1 MALMDIEDA
10 DGAIG
15 EVGRVLHTS
24 GRFVASLSHPCFD
37 QGPSSTWMIERLFR
51 ATKVWRKI
59 ERYRE
64 TCADEIPWEIAAGQ
78 IVTTTGNQPPRVCYG
93 PVPSDAGLLIR

>member
-15 EVGRVLHTS
+15 EVGRLLHTN

-51 ATKVWRKI
+51 ATKVGRKI

-64 TCADEIPWEIAAGQ
+64 PFADELPCEIAPGQ
-78 IVTTTGNQPPRVCYG
+78 RVPTTRYHRPLARYGRVQRA
-93 PVPSDAGLLIR
+93 D